1 MEWPESFEAQRRSF
15 VEGLRVRSYSKST
28 LKSYGQALSLFFR
41 FLSGNGVDDLRE
53 VSRETIAAYQLWLS
67 SQPYTVWTVHQRLQS
82 VRRFFEHLEK
92 TDAVLMNPCD
102 ALTLPKLHDRLPR
115 TVLTKAEAKRVLDA
129 PDTGTGRGIRD
140 KAILELFYS
149 TGIRL
154 EEMTCLT
161 IHDVDTKNGFV
172 RVHRGKFAKD
182 RVVPMGNKACD
193 TVREY
198 MAKVRAVW
206 SKENRDERALWL
218 RGRKPHG
225 AIQGQFIAI
234 MVREYG
240 KAAGIE
246 ARVTPHVWR
255 HTCATHMVSG
265 GANIAYV
272 QRLLGH
278 RSLKTT
284 QTYSRVVAGEA
295 QQTHRKTHPRQKTKA
310 KSGAVKIRTKIQR
323 ARRSGTPGRKGSTP

>member
-15 VEGLRVRSYSKST
+15 LEGLRVRSYSKST
-28 LKSYGQALSLFFR
+28 LKSYGEALNSFFR
-41 FLSGNGVDDLRE
+41 FLSSSQVDGSPVDDLRE

-67 SQPYTVWTVHQRLQS
+67 SQPYTMHTIHQRLQS

-129 PDTGTGRGIRD
+129 PDTGTSRGIRD

-154 EEMTCLT
+154 EEMTRLT
-161 IHDVDTKNGFV
+161 VHDVDTKNGFI
-172 RVHRGKFAKD
+172 RVHRGKHAKD
-182 RVVPMGNKACD
+182 RVVPMGNKAAAY
-193 TVREY
+193 VREY
-198 MAKVRAVW
+198 MSKVRAVW
-206 SKENRDERALWL
+206 SKANRDERALWL
-218 RGRKPHG
+218 ASVKPHQ
-225 AIQGQFIAI
+225 AVSDQLIAI
-234 MVREYG
+234 MVRDYG
-240 KAAGIE
+240 KAAGLE

-255 HTCATHMVSG
+255 HTCATHMVSS

-284 QTYSRVVAGEA
+284 QIYSRVAASEVQA
-295 QQTHRKTHPRQKTKA
+295 THRKTHPRQKVKA
-310 KSGAVKIRTKIQR
+310 
-323 ARRSGTPGRKGSTP
+323 RKASTR